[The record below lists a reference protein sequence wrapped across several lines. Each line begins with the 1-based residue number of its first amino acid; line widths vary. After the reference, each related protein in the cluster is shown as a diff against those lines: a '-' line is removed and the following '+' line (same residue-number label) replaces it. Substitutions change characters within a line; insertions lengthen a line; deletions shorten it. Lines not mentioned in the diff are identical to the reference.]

1 MSSIFR
7 TSAEPPHNS
16 SDNTRFVNITTP
28 SYADYNVLDLVP
40 IPFSYTKG
48 VLDINIQDNV
58 QNDLVNSGYEPLS
71 ISFQLVRK
79 MGGTGV
85 VKSLGPNLVTYLKN
99 FLAIDSTPPTV
110 SSDIANITVVGE
122 SIVSKIQI
130 PTKGFGFTSDLSHN
144 LFNQYGSFALTDV
157 APTSD
162 SYLACGSEEDNFS
175 TCWVFQTP
183 LTIGYTHDD
192 IQGYVTFTT
201 TYTKNIPYGL
211 VPCM

>member
-1 MSSIFR
+1 MSSISR

-28 SYADYNVLDLVP
+28 SYFDNNLYSLVP
-40 IPFSYTKG
+40 IPFSYSKG

-58 QNDLVNSGYEPLS
+58 VNDLINSSYEPAPFSLN
-71 ISFQLVRK
+71 LVRK

-99 FLAIDSTPPTV
+99 FLAVDSSPPTG
-110 SSDIANITVVGE
+110 SNDIQNLTVVGE
-122 SIVSKIQI
+122 PIVTKIQLPI
-130 PTKGFGFTSDLSHN
+130 KGSVIYDLSHN
-144 LFNQYGSFALTDV
+144 LFNQFGTYSLTDV
-157 APTSD
+157 APAGD
-162 SYLACGSEEDNFS
+162 NYLTCGSEEDNFS

-183 LTIGYTHDD
+183 LTIGYTHDG

-201 TYTKNIPYGL
+201 TYTKN
-211 VPCM
+211 VPFYL

>member
-1 MSSIFR
+1 MSSISR

-28 SYADYNVLDLVP
+28 SYFDYNLNSIVP
-40 IPFSYTKG
+40 IPFSYSKG

-58 QNDLVNSGYEPLS
+58 QTDLVNGGYEPAPYSLN
-71 ISFQLVRK
+71 LVRK
-79 MGGTGV
+79 MGGTGI

-99 FLAIDSTPPTV
+99 FLAIESNPPTV
-110 SSDIANITVVGE
+110 SNDIQNLTVFGAP
-122 SIVSKIQI
+122 IVSKIQI
-130 PTKGFGFTSDLSHN
+130 PIKGSLDYDLSHN
-144 LFNQYGSFALTDV
+144 LFNQFGTYSLTDV

-183 LTIGYTHDD
+183 LTIGFTHDG

-201 TYTKNIPYGL
+201 TYTKN
-211 VPCM
+211 VPFYF

>member
-1 MSSIFR
+1 MSSISR

-28 SYADYNVLDLVP
+28 SYFDFNLASIVP
-40 IPFSYTKG
+40 IPFSYSKG

-58 QNDLVNSGYEPLS
+58 MTDLVNGGYEPAAFSLN
-71 ISFQLVRK
+71 LVRK

-99 FLAIDSTPPTV
+99 FLAIESYPPTTLL
-110 SSDIANITVVGE
+110 DIQNLTVVGE

-130 PTKGFGFTSDLSHN
+130 PIKGSTLYDLSHN

-162 SYLACGSEEDNFS
+162 SYLTCGSEEDNFS

-183 LTIGYTHDD
+183 LTIGYTHDG
-192 IQGYVTFTT
+192 IQGYVTFST

>member
-1 MSSIFR
+1 MSSVSR
-7 TSAEPPHNS
+7 TSAESPHNS

-28 SYADYNVLDLVP
+28 SYFDFNLLSIVP
-40 IPFSYTKG
+40 IPFSYSKG

-58 QNDLVNSGYEPLS
+58 MTDLVNGGYEPAVFSLN
-71 ISFQLVRK
+71 LVRK

-99 FLAIDSTPPTV
+99 FLAIESYPVTV
-110 SSDIANITVVGE
+110 QNDIQNLTVVGE

-130 PTKGFGFTSDLSHN
+130 PIKGSTEYDLSHN
-144 LFNQYGSFALTDV
+144 LFNQFGTFSLTDLP
-157 APTSD
+157 PTSD
-162 SYLACGSEEDNFS
+162 SYLTCGSEEDNFS

-201 TYTKNIPYGL
+201 TYTKNL